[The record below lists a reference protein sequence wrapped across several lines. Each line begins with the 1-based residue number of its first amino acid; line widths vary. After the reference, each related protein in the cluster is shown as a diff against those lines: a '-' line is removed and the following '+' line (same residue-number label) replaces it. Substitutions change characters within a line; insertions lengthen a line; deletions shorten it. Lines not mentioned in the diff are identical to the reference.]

1 MNRRE
6 FLGQAALAAASLS
19 ACSSLNARTTPDS
32 PLARAPAGKKVIV
45 IGAGLAGLVAGYEL
59 AQAGH
64 DVAIL
69 EARARPG
76 GRVHTIREPF
86 SDGLHVEAGALFIP
100 NNHHLTLKYTNL
112 FGLPVEPSTPPSAT
126 GLFFLHGRRIVAE
139 RGVNVEWPFDLTPD
153 EAKLGLPG
161 MWEKYVGAGLGG
173 LGDVTARGWPSD
185 PRLETLDRM
194 SASEFLRSRG
204 ASAGAVALLGVGYLD
219 FIGDGIDSYS
229 ALLMLRRLA
238 LRRTEALRFA
248 IRGGTDLLPKAFAT
262 RLAPQ
267 IRYQSSVVRIEP
279 GETSASVVLRQD
291 GRLQRLTAD
300 HVVCTLP
307 CSVLRHLDVWP
318 PFSPQKARAVDLLP
332 YTSVA
337 RVYLQFRRKAWAAA
351 NLTVTATTDLPTKW
365 VFEHTANQP
374 GPRGILEAQ
383 AIGREGKRVTQ
394 SADTERILFALS
406 QVERIFPGIRADF
419 ERGVSKSWDEDP
431 WARGAFAYLR
441 PGQMR
446 SLLPHLAR
454 PEGRVHFAAEHTSPW
469 SGWMQGALDSGLRA
483 AREITDSA

>member
-32 PLARAPAGKKVIV
+32 PVARARTPKKVIV
-45 IGAGLAGLVAGYEL
+45 IGAGLAGLGAGYEL
-59 AQAGH
+59 TQAGH

-86 SDGLHVEAGALFIP
+86 SDGLHAEAGALFIP

-112 FGLPVEPSTPPSAT
+112 FGLPVEPSPPPAAT
-126 GLFFLHGRRIVAE
+126 GLFYVRGRRIVAT

-153 EAKLGLPG
+153 EAKLGLSG
-161 MWEKYVGAGLGG
+161 MWEKYVSAGLVG
-173 LGDVTARGWPSD
+173 LGDVTAPGWPSD
-185 PRLETLDRM
+185 PRLEALDRM

-248 IRGGTDLLPKAFAT
+248 IRGGTDLLPRAFAT
-262 RLAPQ
+262 RLAAQ

-279 GETSASVVLRQD
+279 GETSASVVVRQD

-300 HVVCTLP
+300 HVV
-307 CSVLRHLDVWP
+307 W
-318 PFSPQKARAVDLLP
+318 
-332 YTSVA
+332 
-337 RVYLQFRRKAWAAA
+337 
-351 NLTVTATTDLPTKW
+351 
-365 VFEHTANQP
+365 
-374 GPRGILEAQ
+374 
-383 AIGREGKRVTQ
+383 IGREGQRVTQ
-394 SADTERILFALS
+394 MAESERILFALS

-454 PEGRVHFAAEHTSPW
+454 PEGRVHFAGEHTSPW

-483 AREITDSA
+483 AREITDRA